1 MQKFFSNL
9 WTIRSHSF
17 FSFSLEGINFRK
29 NTITKIGEN
38 GEEGNDGSLLEPI
51 RNRFS
56 QRFIAGRTGE
66 RKFIAS
72 RPVFRLN

>member
-38 GEEGNDGSLLEPI
+38 GEEGNDGSLL
-51 RNRFS
+51 NRS
-56 QRFIAGRTGE
+56 EIGSHRDL
-66 RKFIAS
+66 S
-72 RPVFRLN
+72 RGALVNGSL